1 MAIFDKS
8 YELLQQWENRK
19 LKDGSLIVYSNDK
32 VDKGGET
39 VFGISRKYWGGLEL
53 WKVVD
58 DIKNKLDIDNLKI
71 NDTQKALLIS
81 NELLKND
88 VAVKSIKDFYYVN
101 FWEKLG
107 CNNAPNQA
115 FADNLF
121 LLGVNAG
128 VKRAI
133 KTGQEACNITVDGII
148 GGETRKAFFYANSKN
163 VEKFTEI
170 EIRYYKSIVE
180 KDKSQERFLNG
191 WIRRAKAV

>member
-39 VFGISRKYWGGLEL
+39 VFGISRKYWGNYKL
-53 WKVVD
+53 WEVVD
-58 DIKNKLDIDNLKI
+58 DIKNKLDIDNLKE

-101 FWEKLG
+101 FWQPLN
-107 CNNAPNQA
+107 CNNVPNQA

-133 KTGQEACNITVDGII
+133 KTGQEACNIAVDGVI
-148 GGETRKAFFYANSKN
+148 GSETRKAFFNATIENA
-163 VEKFTEI
+163 EKFTEI